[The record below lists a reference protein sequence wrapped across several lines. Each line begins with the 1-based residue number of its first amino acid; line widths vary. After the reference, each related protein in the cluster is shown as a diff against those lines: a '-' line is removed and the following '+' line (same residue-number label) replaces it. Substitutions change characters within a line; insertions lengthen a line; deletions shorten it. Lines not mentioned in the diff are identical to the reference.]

1 MQCAASA
8 VAEGILATRD
18 EVFLS
23 FLKRLF
29 YASRRCKFIQGD
41 FVSKLIPIALLAL
54 VIPAQAAEPSK
65 NAAAKAD
72 VLPFTAT
79 EKTLPNGLKV
89 IVVPTGFPNLV
100 SVQIPVQ
107 TGSRNEIEPG
117 KSGFAHFFEHMM
129 FRGTK
134 AYPPAKYQEIITKS
148 GARQNAYTSDDLT
161 NYHTTFA
168 KDDLETVLKVEADR
182 FQNLSYPE
190 DAFKTESRAVL
201 GEYNKNSANPISKLL
216 EVQRDAAYTTHTYK
230 HTTMGFIKDIEDM
243 PNQYAYSKVFF
254 DRWYRPE
261 RTTVIIAGDVEPKKA
276 IALVE
281 KYWSTWQKGSYK
293 AEVPAE
299 PAPRGAI
306 YKHVPWATPTLPFV
320 TVAFRAPA
328 FSDKLKDQ
336 AALSM
341 LLSLSFGRT
350 SPLYKR
356 LVQDE
361 QKVDQLFDFTPG
373 RVDPTLATIG
383 ARVKK
388 LDDAVYVRDAILQTI
403 ARLRSTPVTD
413 QALADAKSAQKY
425 GLIRSLDNTEQIA
438 ATLASFV
445 HYNRSYATLNQ
456 YYRLV
461 DMLTP
466 ADLQAAARKY
476 LVDDGMV
483 VTTLAHQP
491 MPAAI
496 AVLPKLADFE
506 PPVGNANID
515 VLVQSSKLPQ
525 IRFKL
530 LFAAGAAHD
539 PKGKEGLAA
548 LTAAMVASAGS
559 NERKIDEV
567 SKALFPLAGSFTE
580 QTDKEMTT
588 FTGSVHKDNWQQYV
602 DVALPMLL
610 TPGFRE
616 EDFKRLKDAQKNA
629 LQIDL
634 KDNNEEE
641 FAKERLQTNVFAG
654 TPYGHPVL
662 GTVKGIES
670 ITLDD
675 VKDFY
680 RKAYTQGALRVGIS
694 GDVSERMTASLKQ
707 ALARLPAGAGLP
719 ATAVTRGRMPDQ
731 LEVEIIEKN
740 TRATAISFG
749 LPTVVTR
756 AHPDFPA
763 LWLTKA
769 WLGEHRSSSSYLY
782 QRIRELRGM
791 NYGDYAY
798 IEAFPR
804 GMFQFFPNPNLGR
817 KAQLF
822 EVWIRPVAPENAHFA
837 LRVALTE
844 LDKLV
849 ANGLTSAQFETT
861 RGYLMKNVFVMT
873 ATQDQQLGYALDSQW
888 YGTPEFTKL
897 MRDGLSKLTVADVN
911 AAIRKHLSA
920 KNLSVVFIT
929 KDAAGLKDKLV
940 SDAFSPI
947 KYDAAKPQEVVEQD
961 KVIGNMKLN
970 LKPEAV
976 RITPA
981 AAVFAE

>member
-1 MQCAASA
+1 
-8 VAEGILATRD
+8 V
-18 EVFLS
+18 S
-23 FLKRLF
+23 FLTEPLL
-29 YASRRCKFIQGD
+29 A
-41 FVSKLIPIALLAL
+41 VPKLIPMALLAL
-54 VIPAQAAEPSK
+54 SAPAFAAPQATST
-65 NAAAKAD
+65 ND
-72 VLPFTAT
+72 VLPFQAT

-107 TGSRNEIEPG
+107 TGSRNEVEPG

-134 AYPPAKYQEIITKS
+134 AYPPEKYQAIITRA

-161 NYHTTFA
+161 NYYTTFA
-168 KDDLETVLKVEADR
+168 REDLETVLKVEADR
-182 FQNLSYPE
+182 FQNLAYPVE
-190 DAFKTESRAVL
+190 AFKTESRAVL
-201 GEYNKNSANPISKLL
+201 GEYNKNSANPMQKLF
-216 EVQRDAAYTTHTYK
+216 EVQREAAFTTHTYK
-230 HTTMGFIKDIEDM
+230 HTTMGFLKDIEDM

-261 RTTVIIAGDVEPKKA
+261 RTTVIIAGDVEPKQA

-281 KYWSTWQKGSYK
+281 KYWSRWQRGSYK
-293 AEVPAE
+293 SVVPAE
-299 PAPRGAI
+299 PAPRGAQ
-306 YKHVPWATPTLPFV
+306 YRHVPWPAPTLPLV
-320 TVAFRAPA
+320 TVAFRGPA
-328 FSDKLKDQ
+328 FSETQKDH

-350 SPLYKR
+350 SALYKR

-361 QKVDQLFDFTPG
+361 QKVDQLFDHAPG
-373 RVDPTLATIG
+373 RIDPGLATIG

-388 LDDAVYVRDAILQTI
+388 PDDALYVRDRILQTV
-403 ARLRSTPVTD
+403 AALRDTPVSS

-438 ATLASFV
+438 STLASYV
-445 HYNRSYATLNQ
+445 HYDRSYGTLNR

-461 DMLTP
+461 DSLTP

-483 VTTLAHQP
+483 ITTLSHEPLGAAVAALPQLAAFAP
-491 MPAAI
+491 PPASA
-496 AVLPKLADFE
+496 KFDM
-506 PPVGNANID
+506 
-515 VLVQSSKLPQ
+515 LVQSSTLPQ

-530 LFAAGAAHD
+530 LFAAGSAHD

-559 NERKIDEV
+559 AERKTDEV
-567 SKALFPLAGSFTE
+567 TRALFPLAASLGE
-580 QTDKEMTT
+580 QIDKEMTT
-588 FTGSVHKDNWQQYV
+588 FTGSTHKDNWTQFM
-602 DVALPMLL
+602 DIAMPLLL

-616 EDFKRLKDAQKNA
+616 EDFRRLKDAQKNA
-629 LQIDL
+629 LLLDL

-641 FAKERLQTNVFAG
+641 FGKERLQANVFAG
-654 TPYGHPVL
+654 TPYAHPVL
-662 GTVKGIES
+662 GTVRGLES

-675 VKDFY
+675 VKEFY

-694 GDVSERMTASLKQ
+694 GDVSAGMTAQLKQ

-719 ATAVTRGRMPDQ
+719 ATAVPQGRKPNG

-749 LPTVVTR
+749 LPLAVTR
-756 AHPDFPA
+756 SHPDFPA
-763 LWLTKA
+763 LWLAKT
-769 WLGEHRSSSSYLY
+769 WLGEHRASSAHLY

-804 GMFQFFPNPNLGR
+804 GMFQFFPNPNLAR

-822 EVWIRPVAPENAHFA
+822 EVWIRPV
-837 LRVALTE
+837 
-844 LDKLV
+844 
-849 ANGLTSAQFETT
+849 
-861 RGYLMKNVFVMT
+861 
-873 ATQDQQLGYALDSQW
+873 
-888 YGTPEFTKL
+888 TPQ
-897 MRDGLSKLTVADVN
+897 N
-911 AAIRKHLSA
+911 AATSRCASR
-920 KNLSVVFIT
+920 
-929 KDAAGLKDKLV
+929 
-940 SDAFSPI
+940 SPSW
-947 KYDAAKPQEVVEQD
+947 ASWSTTA
-961 KVIGNMKLN
+961 
-970 LKPEAV
+970 
-976 RITPA
+976 
-981 AAVFAE
+981 

>member
-1 MQCAASA
+1 M
-8 VAEGILATRD
+8 
-18 EVFLS
+18 
-23 FLKRLF
+23 
-29 YASRRCKFIQGD
+29 
-41 FVSKLIPIALLAL
+41 SKLIPISLFALPVLAMSAP
-54 VIPAQAAEPSK
+54 VYAAAPTS
-65 NAAAKAD
+65 AAAKAD

-79 EKTLPNGLKV
+79 EKTLPNGLKI

-107 TGSRNEIEPG
+107 TGSRNEIEAG

-134 AYPPAKYQEIITKS
+134 AYPPAKYQDVITKS

-168 KDDLETVLKVEADR
+168 KEDLETILKVEADR
-182 FQNLSYPE
+182 FQNLDYPE

-201 GEYNKNSANPISKLL
+201 GEYNKNSANPISKLF
-216 EVQRDAAYTTHTYK
+216 EVQRDAAFSTHTYK

-243 PNQYAYSKVFF
+243 PNQFAYSKVFF

-261 RTTVIIAGDVEPKKA
+261 RTTVIIAGDVDPKKA

-281 KYWSTWQKGSYK
+281 KYWGSWKKGSYK
-293 AEVPAE
+293 SVVPAE

-306 YKHVPWATPTLPFV
+306 YKHVAWPTPTLPFV
-320 TVAFRAPA
+320 TVGFRAPA
-328 FSDKLKDQ
+328 FSDKVKDQ

-341 LLSLSFGRT
+341 LMSLSFGRT

-361 QKVDQLFDFTPG
+361 QKVDQMFDNVPG

-388 LDDAVYVRDAILQTI
+388 AEDALYVRDLILQTV
-403 ARLRSTPVTD
+403 AQLRSTPVAD
-413 QALADAKSAQKY
+413 KALADAKSAQKY
-425 GLIRSLDNTEQIA
+425 SLIRSLDNTEQIA
-438 ATLASFV
+438 GTLASYV
-445 HYNRSYATLNQ
+445 HYNRSYGTLNQ

-461 DMLTP
+461 DSLTP

-476 LVDDGMV
+476 LIDEGMI
-483 VTTLAHQP
+483 VTTLSNQALP
-491 MPAAI
+491 ESVAA
-496 AVLPKLADFE
+496 LPKLDSLVAAAGDAKF
-506 PPVGNANID
+506 D
-515 VLVQSSKLPQ
+515 VLVQKSALPQ

-530 LFAAGAAHD
+530 LFAAGSAHD
-539 PKGKEGLAA
+539 PLGKEGLAA
-548 LTAAMVASAGS
+548 LTAMMVASAGS
-559 NERKIDEV
+559 SERKIDEV
-567 SKALFPLAGSFTE
+567 IKSLFPLAGSFSE

-588 FTGSVHKDNWQQYV
+588 FTGSIHKDNWKQYL
-602 DVALPMLL
+602 DVAMPQLVS
-610 TPGFRE
+610 PGFRE
-616 EDFKRLKDAQKNA
+616 EDFRRLKESLKNA
-629 LQIDL
+629 LSVDL

-641 FAKERLQTNVFAG
+641 FGKERLQTNVFAG

-662 GTVKGIES
+662 GTVKGIDA
-670 ITLDD
+670 ITLAD
-675 VKDFY
+675 VKEFY
-680 RKAYTQGALRVGIS
+680 KKAYTQGALKVGIS
-694 GDVSERMTASLKQ
+694 GDVSEAMTADLKQ
-707 ALARLPAGAGLP
+707 ALAKLPAGAGLA
-719 ATAVTRGRMPDQ
+719 ATTAPVGKMPSG

-740 TRATAISFG
+740 TRATAISLG
-749 LPTVVTR
+749 LPLTVTR

-763 LWLTKA
+763 LWLAKTF
-769 WLGEHRSSSSYLY
+769 LGEHRSSSAYLY

-804 GMFQFFPNPNLGR
+804 GMFQFFPSPNLGR

-837 LRVALTE
+837 LRLALSE
-844 LDKLV
+844 LDKV
-849 ANGLTSAQFETT
+849 VQQGLSKEQFEIT
-861 RGYLMKNVFVMT
+861 RDYLMKNVFVMT
-873 ATQDQQLGYALDSQW
+873 ATQDQYLGYALDSQW
-888 YGTPEFTKL
+888 YGTPEFTML
-897 MRDGLSKLTVADVN
+897 MRDGLSKLTLDDLN
-911 AAIRKHLSA
+911 GAIKKHLSA
-920 KNLSVVFIT
+920 KNMSVVVIT

-947 KYDAAKPQEVVEQD
+947 KYDANKPQAVLDEDQ
-961 KVIGNMKLN
+961 VIGKLKLN
-970 LKPEAV
+970 IKPESV
-976 RITPA
+976 KVTPA
-981 AAVFAE
+981 AQVFAE

>member
-1 MQCAASA
+1 M
-8 VAEGILATRD
+8 
-18 EVFLS
+18 
-23 FLKRLF
+23 
-29 YASRRCKFIQGD
+29 
-41 FVSKLIPIALLAL
+41 SKLIPITLLAL
-54 VIPAQAAEPSK
+54 PALAMGVSAHAAAAATPAPATS
-65 NAAAKAD
+65 AAAKAD
-72 VLPFTAT
+72 VLPFKAT

-89 IVVPTGFPNLV
+89 IIVPTGFPNLV

-107 TGSRNEIEPG
+107 TGSRNEIEAG

-134 AYPPAKYQEIITKS
+134 AYPPEKYQDVITKS

-168 KDDLETVLKVEADR
+168 KEDLETILKVEADR
-182 FQNLSYPE
+182 FQHLDYPE

-201 GEYNKNSANPISKLL
+201 GEYNKNSANPLSKLF

-261 RTTVIIAGDVEPKKA
+261 RTTVIIAGDVEPAKA

-281 KYWSTWQKGSYK
+281 KYWGSWKKGSYK
-293 AEVPAE
+293 SVVPAE

-306 YKHVPWATPTLPFV
+306 YKHVAWPTPTLPFV
-320 TVAFRAPA
+320 TVGFRAPA
-328 FSDKLKDQ
+328 FSTTVKDQ

-350 SPLYKR
+350 SALYKR

-361 QKVDQLFDFTPG
+361 QKVDQLFDSAPG

-388 LDDAVYVRDAILQTI
+388 LDDALYVRDQILQTV
-403 ARLRSTPVTD
+403 AQLRTTAVTEK
-413 QALADAKSAQKY
+413 ALADAKSAQKY

-438 ATLASFV
+438 GTLASFV
-445 HYNRSYATLNQ
+445 HYQRSYGTLNQ

-461 DMLTP
+461 DSLSP
-466 ADLQAAARKY
+466 SDLLAAARQY

-483 VTTLAHQP
+483 VTTLSNQA
-491 MPAAI
+491 MAPAV
-496 AVLPKLADFE
+496 AVLPKLDSFAAPAGVAKF
-506 PPVGNANID
+506 D
-515 VLVQSSKLPQ
+515 VLVQKSSLPQ

-530 LFAAGAAHD
+530 LFAAGSAHD
-539 PKGKEGLAA
+539 PQGKEGLAA
-548 LTAAMVASAGS
+548 LTAMMVASSGS
-559 NERKIDEV
+559 SERKIDEV
-567 SKALFPLAGSFTE
+567 NKALFPLAGSFSE

-588 FTGSVHKDNWQQYV
+588 FTGSIHRDNWKQYL
-602 DVALPMLL
+602 DVALPLMVS
-610 TPGFRE
+610 PGFRE
-616 EDFKRLKDAQKNA
+616 EDFRRLKDSLKNA
-629 LQIDL
+629 LSVDL

-641 FAKERLQTNVFAG
+641 FGKERLQTNVFAG
-654 TPYGHPVL
+654 TAYGHPVL
-662 GTVKGIES
+662 GTAKGIEA

-680 RKAYTQGALRVGIS
+680 KKAYTQGALKVGIS
-694 GDVSERMTASLKQ
+694 GDVSEAMTADLKL
-707 ALARLPAGAGLP
+707 ALAKLPAGAGLP
-719 ATAVTRGRMPDQ
+719 ATTAPVGKMPNG

-749 LPTVVTR
+749 LPLTVTR

-763 LWLTKA
+763 LWIAKTF
-769 WLGEHRSSSSYLY
+769 LGEHRASNAYLY

-804 GMFQFFPNPNLGR
+804 GMFQFFPSPNLGR

-844 LDKLV
+844 LDKV
-849 ANGLTSAQFETT
+849 IQQGLTREQFETT
-861 RGYLMKNVFVMT
+861 RAYLMKNVFVMT
-873 ATQDQQLGYALDSQW
+873 ATQDQFLGYALDSQW

-897 MRDGLSKLTVADVN
+897 MRDGLSKLSHESVN
-911 AAIRKHLSA
+911 AAIKKHLSA

-929 KDAAGLKDKLV
+929 KDAAGLKEKLV

-947 KYDAAKPQEVVEQD
+947 KYDGNKPQSLLDED
-961 KVIGNMKLN
+961 KVIGNMKLGI
-970 LKPEAV
+970 KADAV
-976 RITPA
+976 RTTPA
-981 AAVFAE
+981 ATVFAE